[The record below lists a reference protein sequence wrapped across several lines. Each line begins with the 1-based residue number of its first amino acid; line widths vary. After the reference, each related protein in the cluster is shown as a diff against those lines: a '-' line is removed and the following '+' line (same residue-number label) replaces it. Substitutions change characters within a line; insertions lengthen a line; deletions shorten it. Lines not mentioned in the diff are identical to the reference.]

1 MSFFRKSLLI
11 AWKDAATEA
20 RTKVV
25 FSSTLVF
32 SLLVLIVF
40 HFAFDLSRV
49 SIDTV
54 ASGILWVAFVFS
66 GTIGLNRSFQYEREN
81 GCLEALALAP
91 VDPGAVY
98 LGKLAGNFLFMTLL
112 EGILIL
118 MFVVLFNFR
127 IPAHWPLHLLI
138 VFLATIGFTSVGTL
152 LASVSV
158 HLRARELLLPVLLLP
173 LEIPVLLAAVRSS
186 GILILGGSA
195 ADVQS
200 WMGVLVA
207 FDVIYLVSS
216 ILLFEYVLHD

>member
-20 RTKVV
+20 RTKII

-49 SIDTV
+49 PIEGV
-54 ASGILWVAFVFS
+54 ASGILWVAFIFS
-66 GTIGLNRSFQYEREN
+66 GTIGLNRSFQYEQEN
-81 GCLEALALAP
+81 GCLEALVLAP

-98 LGKLAGNFLFMTLL
+98 LGKLAGNFLFMTIL

-118 MFVVLFNFR
+118 IFVILFNFR
-127 IPAHWPLHLLI
+127 IPAHWPLHVLI
-138 VFLATIGFTSVGTL
+138 IFLATLGFTSVGTL

-173 LEIPVLLAAVRSS
+173 IEIPVLLAAVKSA
-186 GILILGGSA
+186 GILILGGA
-195 ADVQS
+195 ASDIQS
-200 WMGVLVA
+200 WLGILVA

-216 ILLFEYVLHD
+216 ILLFEYALHD